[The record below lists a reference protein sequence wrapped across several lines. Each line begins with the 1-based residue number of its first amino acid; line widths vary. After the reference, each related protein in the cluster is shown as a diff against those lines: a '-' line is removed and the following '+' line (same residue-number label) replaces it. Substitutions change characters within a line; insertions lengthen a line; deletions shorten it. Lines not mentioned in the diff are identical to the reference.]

1 MTTQVFYRKWR
12 PRTFQGLVGQ
22 EHVTTVLRQAVKQGR
37 ISHAYLFCGPR
48 GTGKTTSARVLARA
62 LNCLDPQDGEPD
74 NRCTLCQNLD
84 QGRFMDLIEMDA
96 ASNRGIDEI
105 RNIRDKVHFSPTE
118 GRYKIY
124 IVDEAHMLTEAASNA
139 FLKTLEEP
147 PAHVIFVLCTTEPHK
162 VLPTIISRCQ
172 RFDFRRLSTE
182 TMVTRLRFLCDQEGI
197 EAETKAL
204 EALARAA
211 SGSLRDAENL
221 LEQTVVS
228 YGQKVEIAAVQEML
242 GLGHSQEGK
251 DLVTYLLMGNTSSA
265 LATIGRAAQ
274 DGADLRRVHRHA
286 LELLRAVLMVQSGA
300 GDTLDVEAET
310 LGELEA
316 LAHKVP
322 LHRVMRCLKA
332 LGEVNMRFDAT
343 TTLPLELAVV
353 EVSLPEALEATT
365 APPIR
370 PPQSRPAQAPS
381 THSPPIGR
389 PPQPS
394 TGERQPVSP
403 ARSEPEPPEDT
414 PTGPPAPGESVAN
427 LPSMDTHAPAT
438 ASDAVNGSPVP
449 VEAWNQIVQALRRHK
464 GRRFFLGALLK
475 DCKTP
480 HVEDD
485 VMVLPFSHRSNME
498 RMEAELEDVQGR
510 MAIEEALRQFL
521 GASYQIKLT
530 LHGGE
535 SGGGRPAAVTS
546 PLVRAA
552 RALGGRILEERK
564 IDE

>member
-12 PRTFQGLVGQ
+12 PRTFQELMGQ

-48 GTGKTTSARVLARA
+48 GTGKTTTARVLSRA
-62 LNCLDPQDGEPD
+62 LNCLHPQDGEPD
-74 NRCTLCQNLD
+74 NRCALCQNLD

-118 GRYKIY
+118 GRYKVY

-182 TMVTRLRFLCDQEGI
+182 TMAARLRFLCDQEAI

-221 LEQTVVS
+221 LEQTALS
-228 YGQKVEIAAVQEML
+228 YGQKVEVAAVQEML
-242 GLGHSQEGK
+242 GLSHSQGAK

-274 DGADLRRVHRHA
+274 DGADLRRLHRHA

-300 GDTLDVEAET
+300 GDTLDVETET
-310 LGELEA
+310 LGELES
-316 LAHKVP
+316 LGHKVP

-332 LGEVNMRFDAT
+332 LGQVNMRFDAT

-353 EVSLPEALEATT
+353 EASLPGALD
-365 APPIR
+365 APPVR
-370 PPQSRPAQAPS
+370 PPQSRPAQAHP
-381 THSPPIGR
+381 TRGSPTGG

-394 TGERQPVSP
+394 TAERQPVRP

-414 PTGPPAPGESVAN
+414 PTGPPAPVQSVASP
-427 LPSMDTHAPAT
+427 PSMDTQAPAA
-438 ASDAVNGSPVP
+438 ASNAVNGSPVP

-480 HVEDD
+480 HVEDN

-498 RMEAELEDVQGR
+498 RMEAELEEAQSR
-510 MAIEEALRQFL
+510 MAVEEALRQFL
-521 GASYQIKLT
+521 EASYQIKLT
-530 LHGGE
+530 LHGGD
-535 SGGGRPAAVTS
+535 SGGGRPAAATS

-552 RALGGRILEERK
+552 RALGGRILEEGK
-564 IDE
+564 VDE

>member
-12 PRTFQGLVGQ
+12 PRTFQELMGQ

-48 GTGKTTSARVLARA
+48 GTGKTTTARVLSRA
-62 LNCLDPQDGEPD
+62 LNCLHPQDGEPD
-74 NRCTLCQNLD
+74 NRCALCQNLN

-118 GRYKIY
+118 GRYKVY

-182 TMVTRLRFLCDQEGI
+182 TMTERLRFLCDQEAI

-204 EALARAA
+204 ESLARAA

-221 LEQTVVS
+221 LEQTVLS
-228 YGQKVEIAAVQEML
+228 YGQKVEVAAVQEML
-242 GLGHSQEGK
+242 GLSHSQGAK

-274 DGADLRRVHRHA
+274 DGADLRRLHRHA

-300 GDTLDVEAET
+300 GDTLDVETET

-316 LAHKVP
+316 LGHKVP

-332 LGEVNMRFDAT
+332 LGQVNMRFDAT

-353 EVSLPEALEATT
+353 EASLPEALD
-365 APPIR
+365 APPVS
-370 PPQSRPAQAPS
+370 PPQSRPAQAHP
-381 THSPPIGR
+381 TRGSPTGG

-394 TGERQPVSP
+394 TAERQPVRP
-403 ARSEPEPPEDT
+403 ARSEPDPPEDT
-414 PTGPPAPGESVAN
+414 PTGPPPPGQSVAASP
-427 LPSMDTHAPAT
+427 PSMDTQAPAA
-438 ASDAVNGSPVP
+438 ASNAVNGSPVP

-480 HVEDD
+480 HVEDN

-498 RMEAELEDVQGR
+498 RMEAELEEAQSR
-510 MAIEEALRQFL
+510 MAIEEALKQFL
-521 GASYQIKLT
+521 EASYQIKLT
-530 LHGGE
+530 LHGGD
-535 SGGGRPAAVTS
+535 SGGGRPAAATS

-552 RALGGRILEERK
+552 RALGGRILEEGK
-564 IDE
+564 VDE